1 MSTEPAEPDF
11 DVVVVGAGP
20 AGSVAAHRLASA
32 GLSVALIE
40 RGEAP
45 GAKNLSGG
53 VLYGRV
59 LDQVFPG
66 FADEAPVERRIT
78 RHVTTFLTPDS
89 AVSLDYA
96 SQRLNAADGPV
107 NAVTVLRAKF
117 DPWLAER
124 AEEAG
129 AYLMSGVRVDAL
141 LTEPAPGA
149 PGGVRVVGVR
159 AGEDE
164 LRARVVVAADGVNSF
179 LAREAGLRP
188 TEPLNHLAV
197 GVKAVVRLPRTV
209 IEDRFGLTGDEGA
222 AHALVG
228 DCTRGVGGG
237 AFLYTNAES
246 LSVGVVLRLDDL
258 VASGHTAAGIF
269 DHLVEHPGLAPY
281 LRDGEMVEYGSHLVA
296 EGGLAM
302 LGTLA
307 TDGLVVVGDAAGL
320 TINSGLT
327 VRGMDL
333 AIGSGIAAGDAIVE
347 AVAAGDVS
355 ATGLAG
361 YRRRIDEGFVGHDLR
376 TYAKAPKFLERPRMY
391 GAYGELAADL
401 FHDVFSLDTTP
412 RKHLA
417 AVARTALGRSGIGI
431 RQVLS
436 DGWAGVR
443 AL

>member
-1 MSTEPAEPDF
+1 MADEPDF

-20 AGSVAAHRLASA
+20 AGSVTAHRLATA
-32 GLSVALIE
+32 GLSVVLVE

-45 GAKNLSGG
+45 GSKNLSGG

-59 LDQVFPG
+59 LDEVFPG
-66 FADEAPVERRIT
+66 FATQAPVERRIT
-78 RHVTTFLTPDS
+78 RHVTTFFTPDS

-96 SQRLNAADGPV
+96 SQRLAEPV

-129 AYLMSGVRVDAL
+129 AYLMPGVRVDAL
-141 LTEPAPGA
+141 LTEPGGGPGA
-149 PGGVRVVGVR
+149 VRVVGVR
-159 AGEDE
+159 AGDDE

-179 LAREAGLRP
+179 LARDAGLRP

-197 GVKAVVRLPRTV
+197 GVKGVVRLPRSV
-209 IEDRFGLTGDEGA
+209 IEDRFGLTNDEGA

-237 AFLYTNAES
+237 AFLYTNTES

-258 VASGHTAAGIF
+258 VASGHTAAGVF
-269 DHLVEHPGLAPY
+269 DHLVDHPGLAPY
-281 LRDGEMVEYGSHLVA
+281 LRGGEMIEYGSHLVA

-333 AIGSGIAAGDAIVE
+333 AIGSGIAAGDAIAE
-347 AVAAGDVS
+347 AVAAGDVT
-355 ATGLAG
+355 AAGLAG
-361 YRRRIDEGFVGHDLR
+361 YRRRIDEGFVGRDLR
-376 TYAKAPKFLERPRMY
+376 TYARAPRFLERPRMY
-391 GAYGELAADL
+391 GAYGDLAADL

-412 RKHLA
+412 RRHLA
-417 AVARTALGRSGIGI
+417 AVARTALGRSGIGL